1 MHVAMLVAFGLVAL
15 AAFVLVAKGLGRRGL
30 PYSAPKLFIVVWLIA
45 SLLNSAVGIFS
56 AGIPLLNEVGAFIPI
71 FGIPAAVAWWVMH
84 SDRAAPG
91 GNTDL

>member
-45 SLLNSAVGIFS
+45 SLLN
-56 AGIPLLNEVGAFIPI
+56 EVSAFIPI

-91 GNTDL
+91 GSADL